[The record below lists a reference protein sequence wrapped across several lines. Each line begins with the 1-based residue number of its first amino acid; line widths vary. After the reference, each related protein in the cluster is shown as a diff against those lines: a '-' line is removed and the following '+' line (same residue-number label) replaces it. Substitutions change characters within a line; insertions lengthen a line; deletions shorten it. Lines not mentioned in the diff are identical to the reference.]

1 MIELISI
8 IFTFFSFILF
18 SIFPF
23 QILYSQKVIFNYN
36 YNNYDIL
43 FLNLI
48 VNISILLVLSFTK
61 IDYFYYFIMF
71 STISLISN
79 FYFLIQKKSY
89 FKKYFNI
96 NFIFFILLNIF
107 IFIYLAQDPTLSWDS
122 QKNWF
127 YKAQSF
133 FYNYNFFDLSDMEGV
148 NYYPHLGTFL
158 WGFFWKN
165 SILQYEY
172 FGRLIYIYIFLLSI
186 FSICD
191 LLKKSE
197 NIKIILVSILLLI
210 CFDNF
215 LFRGYQEVLIFSL
228 LIFSTKNFYNYI
240 LSQNKKFLLIS
251 FICINLLPWI
261 KNEGYLFLIVFNFSL
276 LFLGLGFLK
285 KKEVIYFI
293 LSSLILLIFKKYLFF
308 RYLGIDLFHGGT
320 LDLVINLNILFEYI
334 YFITLGFIIAIFKYK
349 VWLFILLSIF
359 YLNKKNKNF
368 FKDLKIIKFLKI
380 NFFLYLILVLG
391 IYFSYVNHIYGLSW
405 WIDNSLDR
413 IIYQISGFFIIYI
426 ILAVNYIKINI

>member
-1 MIELISI
+1 
-8 IFTFFSFILF
+8 
-18 SIFPF
+18 
-23 QILYSQKVIFNYN
+23 
-36 YNNYDIL
+36 
-43 FLNLI
+43 
-48 VNISILLVLSFTK
+48 
-61 IDYFYYFIMF
+61 MF

-96 NFIFFILLNIF
+96 KFLFFFLQNIF

-172 FGRLIYIYIFLLSI
+172 FGRLIYIYIFLFSI

-240 LSQNKKFLLIS
+240 SSQNKKFLLIS

-293 LSSLILLIFKKYLFF
+293 LNSLILQIFKKYLFF
-308 RYLGIDLFHGGT
+308 RYLGIDLFQGGT

-349 VWLFILLSIF
+349 VWLFIEYFL
-359 YLNKKNKNF
+359 
-368 FKDLKIIKFLKI
+368 FK
-380 NFFLYLILVLG
+380 
-391 IYFSYVNHIYGLSW
+391 
-405 WIDNSLDR
+405 
-413 IIYQISGFFIIYI
+413 
-426 ILAVNYIKINI
+426 